1 MLQPCDPS
9 TLARGS
15 GIVSRMGG
23 GRWREREGE
32 GGRRKREGWKDHE
45 RKGGRVKREELRG
58 RNCDSILDRDRT
70 EEIYIQ

>member
-1 MLQPCDPS
+1 M
-9 TLARGS
+9 
-15 GIVSRMGG
+15 
-23 GRWREREGE
+23 EGE